1 MRSGRRRASAG
12 PRQYATAQARGAPA
26 TACRTAR
33 RGTLARVEAKVAL
46 RVAAAPVLAGAVA
59 AFALDGRAR
68 DAADQAQGPFL
79 LVAGLLLLGL
89 VADGDGVFAWAS
101 ARLLGVTTHP
111 RRLLAVA
118 LALVAVVTALLNLDT
133 AVVFLTP
140 ILIGAARGAGVDEEP
155 FLYGSVLMA
164 NASSL
169 LLPGANLTNLLVLAG
184 EPTSGATFAMRVLPA
199 ALAAAL
205 VTAVALMAWQGW
217 RTRGDRPPARSAEE
231 PPPAGVVGSVPG
243 LGPAEGSVPGRGR
256 SPRPLGLVA
265 CALAAVLVLALP
277 HPGVPVLAVGLI
289 AAAVRIRER
298 RLTAGAAVDAVGPLA
313 LATLFALSVLL
324 GLVARTWSGPV
335 DLLASA
341 SPWETCA
348 IGALAAIGVNN
359 LPAAVLLSAAPP
371 PHPRALLLGLNLGP
385 NLAVSGS
392 LSSYLWF
399 KAARGAGADPSALRF
414 TRVGAPTAIVAMAVA
429 LATIALIGPA

>member
-1 MRSGRRRASAG
+1 MR
-12 PRQYATAQARGAPA
+12 
-26 TACRTAR
+26 
-33 RGTLARVEAKVAL
+33 RVEGKV
-46 RVAAAPVLAGAVA
+46 VAQLAAVPVLAGAVA
-59 AFALDGRAR
+59 AFALDDRAR

-89 VADGDGVFAWAS
+89 VADGDGVFAFAS

-111 RRLLAVA
+111 RRLLALA
-118 LALVAVVTALLNLDT
+118 LALVAVVTAILNLDT

-140 ILIGAARGAGVDEEP
+140 ILIRAARGAGIDDEP

-184 EPTSGATFAMRVLPA
+184 EPVSGATFVARMLPA

-205 VTAVALMAWQGW
+205 VTAAGLMLVQRLRSSDAGTVPAQRAARDVADDA
-217 RTRGDRPPARSAEE
+217 RERG
-231 PPPAGVVGSVPG
+231 GV
-243 LGPAEGSVPGRGR
+243 
-256 SPRPLGLVA
+256 PRPLGLVA
-265 CALAAVLVLALP
+265 VGIAAVLVLALP
-277 HPGVPVLAVGLI
+277 HPGVPVLIVGLV
-289 AAAVRIRER
+289 AAGVRIVEGRER
-298 RLTAGAAVDAVGPLA
+298 VAHAVEAVGPLA

-324 GLVARTWSGPV
+324 GLLARVWSGPA

-341 SPWETCA
+341 SPIETTVV
-348 IGALAAIGVNN
+348 GALAAIGVNN
-359 LPAAVLLSAAPP
+359 LPAAVLLSAVPP

-385 NLAVSGS
+385 NLVVTGS

-399 KAARGAGADPSALRF
+399 KAARSAGARPSARRYSQL
-414 TRVGAPTAIVAMAVA
+414 GAPLAIGAMAA
-429 LATIALIGPA
+429 GLTTIALVGPS

>member
-1 MRSGRRRASAG
+1 MGG
-12 PRQYATAQARGAPA
+12 
-26 TACRTAR
+26 
-33 RGTLARVEAKVAL
+33 KVAL

-89 VADGDGVFAWAS
+89 VADGDGVFDWAS

-111 RRLLAVA
+111 RRLLALA

-140 ILIGAARGAGVDEEP
+140 ILIGAARGARVDEEP

-184 EPTSGATFAMRVLPA
+184 EPASGATFALRVLPA

-205 VTAVALMAWQGW
+205 VTAGALVAWQAW
-217 RTRGDRPPARSAEE
+217 RARGSVRVPVACGDRPRARDAVGR
-231 PPPAGVVGSVPG
+231 PPAVSM
-243 LGPAEGSVPGRGR
+243 GSVPGRGR
-256 SPRPLGLVA
+256 SPRRLGVLA
-265 CALAAVLVLALP
+265 CALAAILVLALP
-277 HPGVPVLAVGLI
+277 HPGVPVLAVGLV

-298 RLTAGAAVDAVGPLA
+298 QLSAPDAIEAVGPLA

-324 GLVARTWSGPV
+324 GLLARTWSGPV
-335 DLLASA
+335 DLLSSA
-341 SPWETCA
+341 SPWQTCA
-348 IGALAAIGVNN
+348 IGAIAAIGVNN

-392 LSSYLWF
+392 LSAYLWF
-399 KAARGAGADPSALRF
+399 KAARSAGARPSALRF
-414 TRVGAPTAIVAMAVA
+414 TRIGAPTALAAMLVA

>member
-1 MRSGRRRASAG
+1 VDG
-12 PRQYATAQARGAPA
+12 
-26 TACRTAR
+26 
-33 RGTLARVEAKVAL
+33 KVAL
-46 RVAAAPVLAGAVA
+46 RLAAAPVVVGAVA
-59 AFALDGRAR
+59 AFLLDDRAR
-68 DAADQAQGPFL
+68 DAAEQAKGPFL

-89 VADGDGVFAWAS
+89 VADGDGVFEWAS

-118 LALVAVVTALLNLDT
+118 LLLVAVVTALLNLDT

-140 ILIGAARGAGVDEEP
+140 VLIGAARGAGVDEDP

-184 EPTSGATFAMRVLPA
+184 EPGSGATFAVKILPA
-199 ALAAAL
+199 ALVAAA
-205 VTAVALMAWQGW
+205 VTAGGLIAWQ
-217 RTRGDRPPARSAEE
+217 ARRA
-231 PPPAGVVGSVPG
+231 
-243 LGPAEGSVPGRGR
+243 RGR
-256 SPRPLGLVA
+256 RRATETAAATASPAAPRPRPLGVVA
-265 CALAAVLVLALP
+265 CAIAAVFVLVL
-277 HPGVPVLAVGLI
+277 HDPGVPVLCIGVL
-289 AAAVRIRER
+289 AATARLEQG
-298 RLTAGAAVDAVGPLA
+298 RLTLERAVEAVGPLA
-313 LATLFALSVLL
+313 LVTLFCVSVVL
-324 GLVARTWSGPV
+324 GLLARAWSGPT

-392 LSSYLWF
+392 LSAYLWF
-399 KAARGAGADPSALRF
+399 KAARNAGAQPSPLRF
-414 TRVGAPTAIVAMAVA
+414 TKVGAPLAVA
-429 LATIALIGPA
+429 AMLAGLATIALVGPS

>member
-1 MRSGRRRASAG
+1 M
-12 PRQYATAQARGAPA
+12 
-26 TACRTAR
+26 
-33 RGTLARVEAKVAL
+33 LARVEAKLAL
-46 RVAAAPVLAGAVA
+46 RVAATPVLAGAVL

-111 RRLLAVA
+111 RRLLCVA

-184 EPTSGATFAMRVLPA
+184 EPASGATFAARILPA
-199 ALAAAL
+199 ALVAAGVTAAGLVGWQALRAAA
-205 VTAVALMAWQGW
+205 
-217 RTRGDRPPARSAEE
+217 RRGDGPGLRDAGGRPPEGTAA
-231 PPPAGVVGSVPG
+231 PVPRR
-243 LGPAEGSVPGRGR
+243 LGA
-256 SPRPLGLVA
+256 VA

-277 HPGVPVLAVGLI
+277 HPGIPVLAVGLV
-289 AAAVRIRER
+289 AAAIRIRER
-298 RLTAGAAVDAVGPLA
+298 RLDAAAAVEAVGPLA

-324 GLVARTWSGPV
+324 GLLARTWSGPT
-335 DLLASA
+335 DLLGSV

-399 KAARGAGADPSALRF
+399 KAARGAGAQPSALRF
-414 TRVGAPTAIVAMAVA
+414 SRAGVPLALAAMAA
-429 LATIALIGPA
+429 GLATIAVVGPS

>member
-1 MRSGRRRASAG
+1 VD
-12 PRQYATAQARGAPA
+12 P
-26 TACRTAR
+26 
-33 RGTLARVEAKVAL
+33 KVAL

-89 VADGDGVFAWAS
+89 VADGDGLFRWAS

-140 ILIGAARGAGVDEEP
+140 ILIGAARGAGIDEEP

-169 LLPGANLTNLLVLAG
+169 LLPGANLTNLLVLAA
-184 EPTSGATFAMRVLPA
+184 EPTSGAEFAVRALPA

-205 VTAVALMAWQGW
+205 VTAGALLVWQQVSLA
-217 RTRGDRPPARSAEE
+217 RGDRPRARSADGL
-231 PPPAGVVGSVPG
+231 PPGVEVGSVPG
-243 LGPAEGSVPGRGR
+243 LGGAACAVGSVPG
-256 SPRPLGLVA
+256 LGGAA
-265 CALAAVLVLALP
+265 CAVAAVLVLALP
-277 HPGVPVLAVGLI
+277 HPGIPVLAVGLV
-289 AAAVRIRER
+289 AAAVRIRQR
-298 RLTAGAAVDAVGPLA
+298 RLGAAEAVAAVGPLA

-324 GLVARTWSGPV
+324 GLLARTWSGPV

-341 SPWETCA
+341 SPWQTCA

-399 KAARGAGADPSALRF
+399 KAARGAGAEPSALRF
-414 TRVGAPTAIVAMAVA
+414 SQIGVPTAVAAMLVA
-429 LATIALIGPA
+429 LAVAG

>member
-1 MRSGRRRASAG
+1 MDG
-12 PRQYATAQARGAPA
+12 
-26 TACRTAR
+26 
-33 RGTLARVEAKVAL
+33 KVAL
-46 RVAAAPVLAGAVA
+46 RLAAAPVVVGAVA
-59 AFALDGRAR
+59 AFLLDDRAR
-68 DAADQAQGPFL
+68 DAAEQAKGPFL

-89 VADGDGVFAWAS
+89 VADGDGVFEWAS

-118 LALVAVVTALLNLDT
+118 LLLVAVVTALLNLDT

-140 ILIGAARGAGVDEEP
+140 VLIGAARGAGVDEDP

-184 EPTSGATFAMRVLPA
+184 EPGSGATFAVKILPA
-199 ALAAAL
+199 ALVAAA
-205 VTAVALMAWQGW
+205 VTAGGLIAWQ
-217 RTRGDRPPARSAEE
+217 ARRA
-231 PPPAGVVGSVPG
+231 
-243 LGPAEGSVPGRGR
+243 RGR
-256 SPRPLGLVA
+256 RVTETATTTGRRATSAAPRPRPMGVVA
-265 CALAAVLVLALP
+265 CAIAAVFVLVL
-277 HPGVPVLAVGLI
+277 HDPGVPVLCIGVL
-289 AAAVRIRER
+289 AATARLYQG
-298 RLTAGAAVDAVGPLA
+298 RLTPERAIDAVGPLA
-313 LATLFALSVLL
+313 LVTLFCVSVVL
-324 GLVARTWSGPV
+324 GLLARAWSGPT

-399 KAARGAGADPSALRF
+399 KAARNAGAQPSPLRF
-414 TRVGAPTAIVAMAVA
+414 TKVGAPLAVA
-429 LATIALIGPA
+429 AMLAGLATIALVGPS